1 MCRYIY
7 IFQFAYMN
15 EKHVSLKVKWELL
28 KMKSRGREAYA
39 CTDINCRRGL
49 NLNGAMQGEDSMLN
63 NVE

>member
-1 MCRYIY
+1 
-7 IFQFAYMN
+7 
-15 EKHVSLKVKWELL
+15 
-28 KMKSRGREAYA
+28 MKSRGREAYA